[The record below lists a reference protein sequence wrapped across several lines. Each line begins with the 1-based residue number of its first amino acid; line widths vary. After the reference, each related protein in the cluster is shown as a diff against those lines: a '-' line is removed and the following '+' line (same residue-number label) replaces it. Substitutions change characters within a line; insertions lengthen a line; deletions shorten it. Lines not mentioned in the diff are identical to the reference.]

1 MADWVLQI
9 EAPAKE
15 EKTGQQSGEI
25 ENGWQHQDEAAL
37 VNKQTQGQPEV
48 PEEEQMMWEQPEKE
62 RMMWERPEKE
72 QMLWEQHAMGQ
83 QLAEV
88 AERGN
93 L

>member
-15 EKTGQQSGEI
+15 EMMGRQSGET
-25 ENGWQHQDEAAL
+25 ETGWQHQDEAL

-48 PEEEQMMWEQPEKE
+48 PEKEQMM
-62 RMMWERPEKE
+62 
-72 QMLWEQHAMGQ
+72 WEQHAMGQ

-88 AERGN
+88 PERGN
-93 L
+93 